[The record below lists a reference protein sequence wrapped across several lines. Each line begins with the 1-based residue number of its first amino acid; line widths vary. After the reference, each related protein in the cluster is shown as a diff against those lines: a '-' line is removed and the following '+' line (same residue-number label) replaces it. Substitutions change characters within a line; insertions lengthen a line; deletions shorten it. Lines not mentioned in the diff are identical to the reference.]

1 MTAEP
6 LTSEN
11 SGRTPGE
18 MKTSGKDLTLI
29 LILTALSALLLLHG
43 LGDRSLWG
51 SEGRWAEAAREML
64 AASDYLT
71 PRINGA
77 PYRDKPFLSYDM
89 ILFFTP
95 FTGGRV
101 TELSARLPSA
111 VSAMAALLLLYGMGK
126 RLYDRETGFLSSL
139 ILGTSFYF
147 IYWGR
152 TASADL
158 INMTG
163 VLLSLWIF
171 VRFEPAPSRGWLY
184 PFYLS
189 MAVNSLTKGLLG
201 FALPMAV
208 LLPYAWIRKQW
219 GWLLNRHTIPA
230 GLFSALIYLIPFFL
244 DFTRSGST
252 DSLYL
257 VFKENV
263 LRFFDPFDHKQPVYY
278 YFYEI
283 FAIFAPWALFL
294 PGALI
299 HHLRKPTCLC
309 NGRQGPM
316 DGSTGFVILYFCSL
330 FLFFTLSG
338 SRRSYYLLPL
348 FPAASLL
355 LGRSWSDLMREPLRG
370 WRSWVQVLIPA
381 GLMTLIM
388 GSAAILVFLQPSL
401 LKPYEALNL
410 SRHAWAAAITALG
423 LILSI
428 LLYAGSK
435 VRHSFD
441 SELRT
446 VKLFAAVLLTVVFC
460 MDLYLFFVVLPA
472 AESFRGLR
480 GLCSSVNRMHI
491 PQDRLAV
498 LHQGREGNLFFY
510 LDQIP
515 VRRIDDPEEAGRF
528 LQDSENYLLIEEKHR
543 KEISGISPD
552 QILLQENPSP
562 FKQNDSE
569 RFSLIQGRSG

>member
-1 MTAEP
+1 MQ
-6 LTSEN
+6 TSW
-11 SGRTPGE
+11 
-18 MKTSGKDLTLI
+18 KDLTII
-29 LILTALSALLLLHG
+29 LILMALSAVLLFHG
-43 LGDRSLWG
+43 LGKRSLWG

-71 PRINGA
+71 PSINGTA
-77 PYRDKPFLSYDM
+77 YRDKPFLSYDM
-89 ILFFTP
+89 ILAFTP
-95 FTGGRV
+95 FTGGKV

-147 IYWGR
+147 VYWGR

-158 INMTG
+158 LNMTG

-171 VRFEPAPSRGWLY
+171 VRFETAPSQGWLY

-189 MAVNSLTKGLLG
+189 MALNSLTKGLLG
-201 FALPMAV
+201 FALPMVV
-208 LLPYAWIRKQW
+208 LLPYAWIRKRW
-219 GWLLNRHTIPA
+219 GWLLNRHTLPA
-230 GLFSALIYLIPFFL
+230 WLLAALVYLTPFL
-244 DFTRSGST
+244 VDSTRSGST

-257 VFKENV
+257 VFKENI

-283 FAIFAPWALFL
+283 FAIFVPWALFL

-299 HHLRKPTCLC
+299 HHLRKQKPLNGPTW
-309 NGRQGPM
+309 
-316 DGSTGFVILYFCSL
+316 FAILYFCSL
-330 FLFFTLSG
+330 FAFFTLSG

-355 LGRSWSDLMREPLRG
+355 LGRSWSELMRHPARG
-370 WRSWVQVLIPA
+370 WISWVQVLIPV
-381 GLMTLIM
+381 GLLTLIM
-388 GSAAILVFLQPSL
+388 GSAAILIFLQPSL

-410 SRHAWAAAITALG
+410 SRHAWGAVIITTG

-428 LLYAGSK
+428 LFYAGSK
-435 VRHSFD
+435 VKHSFTI
-441 SELRT
+441 L
-446 VKLFAAVLLTVVFC
+446 VALVLSV
-460 MDLYLFFVVLPA
+460 DLYFFFFLSPA
-472 AESFRGLR
+472 TESFRGLR
-480 GLCSSVNRMHI
+480 GFCSDVNRMHI
-491 PQDRLAV
+491 PQDHLAV
-498 LHQGREGNLFFY
+498 LHQWREGNLYFY

-528 LQDSENYLLIEEKHR
+528 LQNPENYLLIEEKHK

-552 QILLQENPSP
+552 QILLQETPSP
-562 FKQNDSE
+562 FKQDDAE
-569 RFSLIQGRSG
+569 RFSLIRGRSE